1 MLERKPF
8 APANRHPENHPTAAY
23 RAGAAS
29 PRYRWLHDCLLNDIE
44 KGKYPVGGAFPTEE
58 QIATQYQVS
67 RHTVREATRLL
78 ADNGLISRRRS
89 TGTVVTACEPQ
100 TAPYVAALGSLKELM
115 SHTQTTRLKVFAQE
129 SIEMDATM
137 AATLDCEADS
147 SWLILHS
154 VRHLLDSPKLE
165 PISYTQVF
173 LRPEYA
179 DIAQWLASEDT
190 SVFNLLEQRF
200 NDPVNSVV
208 QRIEAGCLPAIAAR
222 ELDMSVSAP
231 MLKMTRIYRD
241 NKQRVLT
248 ASRNFYITGRFE
260 LVTQWDRADGWL

>member
-1 MLERKPF
+1 MLERKIHIP
-8 APANRHPENHPTAAY
+8 PSLTPKNRT
-23 RAGAAS
+23 GTVS
-29 PRYRWLHDCLLNDIE
+29 PRYRWLHDCLLKDIE
-44 KGKYPVGGAFPTEE
+44 KGKYPVGGAFPTEG
-58 QIATQYQVS
+58 QIASQYQVS

-89 TGTVVTACEPQ
+89 IGTVVTACETQ

-115 SHTQTTRLKVFAQE
+115 AHTQTTRLTVFAQE
-129 SIEMDATM
+129 SIKMDATV
-137 AATLDCEADS
+137 AATLGCEPHS
-147 SWLILHS
+147 PWLTLHS
-154 VRHLLDSPKLE
+154 VRHLIGEPDLE
-165 PISYTQVF
+165 PISYTQVY

-179 DIAQWLASEDT
+179 SISQWLASEDN
-190 SVFNLLEQRF
+190 SIFNLLEQRF
-200 NDPVNSVV
+200 DDPVASVV
-208 QRIEAGCLPAIAAR
+208 QRIEAGCLPDIAAR

-241 NKQRVLT
+241 SSARVIT

>member
-1 MLERKPF
+1 MLDRK
-8 APANRHPENHPTAAY
+8 ALTPTSRPSAVHH
-23 RAGAAS
+23 AS
-29 PRYRWLHDCLLNDIE
+29 AVPPRYRWLHDCLLKDIE
-44 KGKYPVGGAFPTEE
+44 KGRYPVGGAFPTEE
-58 QIATQYQVS
+58 QIASQYQVS

-89 TGTVVTACEPQ
+89 LGTVVTACEPQ
-100 TAPYVAALGSLKELM
+100 TPPYVAALGSLKELM
-115 SHTQTTRLKVFAQE
+115 AHTQTTRLKVFAQE
-129 SIEMDATM
+129 SIEMDPAL
-137 AATLDCEADS
+137 ALTLGCKAHS
-147 SWLILHS
+147 PWLTLHS
-154 VRHLLDSPKLE
+154 VRHLIGEPELG
-165 PISYTQVF
+165 PISYTQIY

-179 DIAQWLASEDT
+179 SIAQWLAAEDN

-241 NKQRVLT
+241 SQQQVIT
-248 ASRNFYITGRFE
+248 VSRNFYITGRFE
-260 LVTQWDRADGWL
+260 LVTQWDRTDGWL